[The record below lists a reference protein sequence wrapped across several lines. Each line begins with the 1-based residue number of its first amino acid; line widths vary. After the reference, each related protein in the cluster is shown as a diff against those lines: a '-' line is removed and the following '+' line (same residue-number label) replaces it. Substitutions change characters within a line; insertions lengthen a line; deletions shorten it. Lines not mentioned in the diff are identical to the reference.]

1 MLGLLTEASIQTII
15 MVFVSTLIAV
25 VIGLPLG
32 IKLVLSQKDGLE
44 ENLGLYGILSSIINL
59 LRSVPFIILMLLLFP
74 LSRLILGTSIG
85 TKAAVIPLSISA
97 SPFVARLIEQNI
109 NSVEKGKIDAAISMG
124 ASTWEVVRMQIKEAM
139 PAIINSITTTTV
151 NIIGYSAMAGSI
163 GGGGLGDTA
172 IRYGVYRGETNTLW
186 LAVILLVIFVQIIQF
201 IGTSLAKAIDKK

>member
-1 MLGLLTEASIQTII
+1 MLDLLVQASIQTLI
-15 MVFVSTLIAV
+15 MVFMSTLIAV

-32 IKLVLSQKDGLE
+32 IRLVLSQKDGLE
-44 ENLGLYGILSSIINL
+44 ENLALYGILSSIINL

-124 ASTWEVVRMQIKEAM
+124 ASTWEVIRMQIKEAM

-172 IRYGVYRGETNTLW
+172 IRYGVYRGETKTLW

>member
-1 MLGLLTEASIQTII
+1 MLELLTEASIQTII

>member
-1 MLGLLTEASIQTII
+1 MLDLLVQASIQTLI
-15 MVFVSTLIAV
+15 MVFMSTLIAV

-32 IKLVLSQKDGLE
+32 IRLVLSQKDGLE
-44 ENLGLYGILSSIINL
+44 ENLALYGILSSIINL

-124 ASTWEVVRMQIKEAM
+124 ASTWEVIRMQIKEAM

-172 IRYGVYRGETNTLW
+172 IRYGVYRGETKTLW

-201 IGTSLAKAIDKK
+201 IGTSLAKAVNKK

>member
-1 MLGLLTEASIQTII
+1 MLELLTEASIQTII

-32 IKLVLSQKDGLE
+32 IKLVLSQKGGLE

-124 ASTWEVVRMQIKEAM
+124 AFTWEVVRMQIKEAM

-201 IGTSLAKAIDKK
+201 IGTSLAKSINKK

>member
-1 MLGLLTEASIQTII
+1 MLELLTEASIQTII

-32 IKLVLSQKDGLE
+32 IKLVLSQKGGLE

-109 NSVEKGKIDAAISMG
+109 NSVEKGKIDADRKS
-124 ASTWEVVRMQIKEAM
+124 VV
-139 PAIINSITTTTV
+139 
-151 NIIGYSAMAGSI
+151 
-163 GGGGLGDTA
+163 
-172 IRYGVYRGETNTLW
+172 
-186 LAVILLVIFVQIIQF
+186 
-201 IGTSLAKAIDKK
+201 

>member
-1 MLGLLTEASIQTII
+1 TII

-85 TKAAVIPLSISA
+85 TKEAVIPLSISGSA
-97 SPFVARLIEQNI
+97 FVAILIEQNI
-109 NSVEKGKIDAAISMG
+109 K
-124 ASTWEVVRMQIKEAM
+124 
-139 PAIINSITTTTV
+139 
-151 NIIGYSAMAGSI
+151 
-163 GGGGLGDTA
+163 
-172 IRYGVYRGETNTLW
+172 
-186 LAVILLVIFVQIIQF
+186 
-201 IGTSLAKAIDKK
+201 

>member
-1 MLGLLTEASIQTII
+1 MLELLTEASIQTII

-74 LSRLILGTSIG
+74 LSRLIFGTSIG

>member
-1 MLGLLTEASIQTII
+1 MLELLTEASIQTII

-109 NSVEKGKIDAAISMG
+109 NSLEKCKIEAAISSG

>member
-1 MLGLLTEASIQTII
+1 MLELLTEASIQTII

-32 IKLVLSQKDGLE
+32 IKLVLSQKGGLE

-172 IRYGVYRGETNTLW
+172 IRYGVYRGEYP
-186 LAVILLVIFVQIIQF
+186 LVSSYLTCNLCPNHSIYRNKPSKIN
-201 IGTSLAKAIDKK
+201 K

>member
-1 MLGLLTEASIQTII
+1 MLELLTEASIQTII

-32 IKLVLSQKDGLE
+32 IKLVLSQKGGLE

-201 IGTSLAKAIDKK
+201 IGTSLAKSINKK